1 MRDSGLRES
10 LAAGLSIGRRVG
22 HRSSKS
28 ADQIPP
34 VSQCRDQSPKD
45 SSSLDESIMNKAS
58 PPPTSSWLSS
68 ARRKLQRPSPVI
80 IRSGGDALLT
90 PPTSVSTASSP
101 SCKASPSTVQ
111 NRASLPCDERIRG
124 RGSAEEE
131 DHRHTGARPWTH
143 HETYATTINGFTS
156 GRGPRA
162 TDRFSSSPQPGSL
175 KMPLQQQHSQR
186 NSTPASSADWS
197 DDVQQL
203 IRETEQAFHAVG
215 DAIQQA
221 QLTSWLLDAT
231 DSPSTPP
238 PPSHP
243 PPFPADHEAAS
254 SSSSRSSQEH
264 SRRVRIFEKK
274 PPVRRASLSRS
285 QRRRRGRKNS
295 QSQAR
300 VISLTLASSVGNAL
314 GQRFGRVVPD
324 EMLTP
329 VQMERLKRDRE
340 ELRPSKDG
348 RLSTDSSQSVWTDQ
362 SDPSAGPFHLEE
374 MVASSVV
381 DNVDNQP
388 IAASA
393 RQQVAEVECRVADEV
408 AAESEDERLTRTPSP
423 EDSPPTPPPKSAA
436 RRWPRSPPTP
446 RLSTIPE
453 ALTAKPRGRRQAVVE
468 QDKNEAKDHDEVIYL
483 ESPPLSSANRAFRHG
498 PIAFPRPDTLR
509 AVGYGQD
516 KDETVDWSAF
526 HMAIL
531 GGAGDLVSGM
541 YEDDQNQ
548 MADEVVAWFETF
560 GFETHGRLIAAGG
573 NPEPDRPRRT
583 TVSTLAS
590 PIKPDTDLPIPV
602 HCEMRS
608 PRDWSRY
615 RAPGGTPDAVRFYR
629 SGWVTRDGKRNG
641 GGGLRRTTARP
652 LVVGEEVSE
661 GAAEATPMGC
671 NLEHDL
677 DEFLRWERQ
686 FALGGVF

>member
-1 MRDSGLRES
+1 M
-10 LAAGLSIGRRVG
+10 
-22 HRSSKS
+22 
-28 ADQIPP
+28 
-34 VSQCRDQSPKD
+34 
-45 SSSLDESIMNKAS
+45 
-58 PPPTSSWLSS
+58 
-68 ARRKLQRPSPVI
+68 
-80 IRSGGDALLT
+80 T
-90 PPTSVSTASSP
+90 PPSSVSTASSP
-101 SCKASPSTVQ
+101 SYKASPAIVQ

-124 RGSAEEE
+124 KGSAEEE
-131 DHRHTGARPWTH
+131 DHHYTGARPWTH

-156 GRGPRA
+156 SRGPRA
-162 TDRFSSSPQPGSL
+162 TDRLLSSPQRGSL
-175 KMPLQQQHSQR
+175 KMPLRQQQSQR
-186 NSTPASSADWS
+186 CPTPPDSAYWS

-238 PPSHP
+238 PSSHP
-243 PPFPADHEAAS
+243 PPLPANQEAAS
-254 SSSSRSSQEH
+254 LSSRRSSQEH
-264 SRRVRIFEKK
+264 SRRVRVFEKK
-274 PPVRRASLSRS
+274 PPARRASLSSRS
-285 QRRRRGRKNS
+285 QRRRRGRKNG
-295 QSQAR
+295 QSQGRA
-300 VISLTLASSVGNAL
+300 ISLTLASSVGNAF

-329 VQMERLKRDRE
+329 SQMENLKRDLE

-348 RLSTDSSQSVWTDQ
+348 RLSTDSSQSIWTDQ
-362 SDPSAGPFHLEE
+362 SDPSAGPFHLEDL
-374 MVASSVV
+374 VASPAVV
-381 DNVDNQP
+381 DVKSHP
-388 IAASA
+388 KTASTC
-393 RQQVAEVECRVADEV
+393 QQVAEAECPVTDEV
-408 AAESEDERLTRTPSP
+408 VAESENERLTRTPSP

-436 RRWPRSPPTP
+436 RRWPRLPPTP

-453 ALTAKPRGRRQAVVE
+453 ALTAKPRGRRQAVAE
-468 QDKNEAKDHDEVIYL
+468 QEKKGAEEHDEVIYL
-483 ESPPLSSANRAFRHG
+483 ESPPLSSANKAFRHG

-509 AVGYGQD
+509 TVGYGQD
-516 KDETVDWSAF
+516 RDETVDWSAF

-548 MADEVVAWFETF
+548 MADEMVAWFETF

-573 NPEPDRPRRT
+573 NPGPDRPRRT

-590 PIKPDTDLPIPV
+590 PIKPDADLPIPV
-602 HCEMRS
+602 HCETRS
-608 PRDWSRY
+608 PRNQSRY
-615 RAPGGTPDAVRFYR
+615 RAPSGAPDAVRFYR
-629 SGWVTRDGKRNG
+629 SGWVTRDGKRDG
-641 GGGLRRTTARP
+641 GGGLRRATPRP

-661 GAAEATPMGC
+661 GEAEATPMGC

-686 FALGGVF
+686 FACGGVF